1 VIDRTQLNTY
11 IAAMAA
17 FYPDYLVDQVRQATD
32 IVDVLHEFLPQLKKR
47 GRNYVCR
54 CPFHHEKTPS
64 FSVSQDKQIFHCFGC
79 GKGGN
84 VFTFLM
90 EHEQMSFPDAIKFLA
105 RRANIP
111 LPEPKRSQRDSEK
124 FSRLY
129 FANEQ
134 ASELY
139 RQSLLGTESG
149 RKVLDYLH
157 DKRAMTDETI
167 QEFQIGYAPD
177 GWENL
182 IGFAASKEITVE
194 ELSRAGLVVRRESGE
209 GYYDR
214 FRQRLMFPI
223 FDFSQRVIGFGAR
236 ALSSTDTVKY
246 LNSPETPLYNK
257 SRTLYGLSHTRTEIR
272 QKREA
277 LIVEGYMDF
286 LSLYQSGIKNAVAVS
301 GTSFTR
307 DHALLLRRYA
317 DTVYLLFDA
326 DPAGQSAAERC
337 AEHFFSVGI
346 EVRVV
351 ALPKGEDPDS
361 YLRSHGKEKM
371 EEVIRASV
379 SYFRFVKATA
389 DPPFEE
395 RNMAGRQM
403 LVKSQLKLVSLSLD
417 EVSKA
422 LMLKELS
429 DIYGIPEESLIEGLK
444 TEKPKDRSTAEAK
457 YSVIANRVGLER
469 NILRL
474 IISHPSLLEA
484 ATDTLKAEW
493 FSTAEYESIY
503 GLALMLREEGL
514 TTDFASLVDRAGDDQ
529 VRAAITSL
537 MDDESEPGDWE
548 TAFTEYLEKLKTACR
563 DDRIRQYT
571 RQLKEAEK
579 AEDSGEIQELLARI
593 NRLRSDN

>member
-1 VIDRTQLNTY
+1 LIDRTPLNTY
-11 IAAMAA
+11 IAVMAA
-17 FYPDYLVDQVRQATD
+17 FYPEHLVDQVRQATD
-32 IVDVLHEFLPQLKKR
+32 IVDVLSEFLPQLKKR
-47 GRNYVCR
+47 GRNYTCR

-105 RRANIP
+105 KRANIP

-129 FANEQ
+129 YANEQ

-139 RQSLLGTESG
+139 RKSLLDTEDG

-157 DKRAMTDETI
+157 DRRAMTDETI
-167 QEFQIGYAPD
+167 EQFQIGYAPD

-182 IGFAASKEITVE
+182 IGFAASKDITVE

-209 GYYDR
+209 GCYDR

-223 FDFSQRVIGFGAR
+223 FDFSLRVIGFGAR
-236 ALSSTDTVKY
+236 ALASTDNIKY

-272 QKREA
+272 QNREA

-286 LSLYQSGIKNAVAVS
+286 LSLYQAEIKNAVAVS

-307 DHALLLRRYA
+307 DHALLLKRYA
-317 DTVYLLFDA
+317 DTVVLLFDA

-346 EVRVV
+346 DVRVV
-351 ALPKGEDPDS
+351 VLPEGDDPDS
-361 YLRSHGKEKM
+361 YLRSQGKEKLQ
-371 EEVIRASV
+371 EVIRTSV
-379 SYFRFVKATA
+379 SYFRFVKMTA

-395 RNMAGRQM
+395 RNRAGQQM
-403 LVKSQLKLVSLSLD
+403 LVKSQLKLVGLSLD

-429 DIYGIPEESLIEGLK
+429 NIYGIPEKSLIEGMK
-444 TEKPKDRSTAEAK
+444 AEKPRDRSTTEAK
-457 YSVIANRVGLER
+457 YSVIADRVGLER
-469 NILRL
+469 SILRL
-474 IISHPSLLEA
+474 MISHPLLFEA
-484 ATDTLKAEW
+484 ASDTLKAEW
-493 FSTAEYESIY
+493 FSTAEYGSIY
-503 GLALMLREEGL
+503 RLTLMLREKGL
-514 TTDFASLVDRAGDDQ
+514 TTDFASLVDRADDDQ
-529 VRAAITSL
+529 VRVALTSL

-548 TAFTEYLEKLKTACR
+548 TAFGEYLDKMKTAHR
-563 DDRIRQYT
+563 DDQIRHYT
-571 RQLKEAEK
+571 RQLQEAEK
-579 AEDSGEIQELLARI
+579 AEDSIEIQDLLAKI
-593 NRLRSDN
+593 NRLRGDN